1 MPKLTKAKNFLVA
14 IKLSVQISYT
24 ASKSIFIFRV
34 IVTIISTFIPFLNLY
49 CSRQIINAI
58 VIEDNLIYPW
68 LIVLGTTQMLLLLL
82 GRVTEFLSSIHNEHI
97 LINYKKIIIDQ
108 INSLDISFYDN
119 PETYDMLHIV
129 MTDQR
134 SIPSFVWSC
143 LDIVKNFLSLVSSIA
158 ILMSLLSVFSPFLI
172 ILCCLPLMILDKKYS
187 LELYR
192 WNINSTMEQ
201 RKMNYVFDILTNKSY
216 AKEVRINCLFGK
228 MKRKYNDLWRT
239 WYNEKRK
246 VLNAKFIV
254 TSIAALMPNIII
266 IYYMFYIVYKIRL
279 NLISVGDFSYL
290 IGVINQLTTG
300 VFTIIA
306 LLSSILQQRTQIDRI
321 KEFLDWKSAHNKT
334 DAIKLTKFKSLE
346 FKNVYFAYPNAS
358 DKFVLKNVSFK
369 INAGD
374 KIAVLGEN
382 GSGKSTILKLLLGLY
397 VPTKGEILI
406 NGYNISKIDNESYYS
421 LLSVMFQDYAN
432 FFFTYKEN
440 LCLNQEYSKEAIEE
454 SIRKSDLTKTIEE
467 WSLGIDTPLS
477 ENFYEN
483 GVELSGGEWQKV
495 ALSRMFIKPADLFV
509 LDEPLSAIDIK
520 SDSFIH
526 NNIIMDSDDKSLIMI
541 THKLYDL
548 SKFDNIIVLSG
559 GQIVESGNHNSL
571 LSKQGIYNELYNIQ
585 LKRINC

>member
-1 MPKLTKAKNFLVA
+1 
-14 IKLSVQISYT
+14 
-24 ASKSIFIFRV
+24 
-34 IVTIISTFIPFLNLY
+34 
-49 CSRQIINAI
+49 
-58 VIEDNLIYPW
+58 
-68 LIVLGTTQMLLLLL
+68 
-82 GRVTEFLSSIHNEHI
+82 
-97 LINYKKIIIDQ
+97 
-108 INSLDISFYDN
+108 
-119 PETYDMLHIV
+119 
-129 MTDQR
+129 
-134 SIPSFVWSC
+134 
-143 LDIVKNFLSLVSSIA
+143 
-158 ILMSLLSVFSPFLI
+158 
-172 ILCCLPLMILDKKYS
+172 
-187 LELYR
+187 
-192 WNINSTMEQ
+192 
-201 RKMNYVFDILTNKSY
+201 
-216 AKEVRINCLFGK
+216 

-290 IGVINQLTTG
+290 MGVINQLTTG